1 MELQETIIEFITTR
15 GIDIATTLLYAALTF
30 FIGLW
35 IIKQLTKVVGKGL
48 AKVISDD
55 ALAGFLTSL
64 IGMVLKI
71 LLALTVASMLG
82 VQIATIL
89 ALLGSIGLAIGLAL
103 QGSLANFA
111 GGLLILL
118 FKPFKK
124 GDFVTIKG
132 IDGFVTNIDLL
143 YTTLMT
149 RLNRVITIPNGTI
162 TNDVI
167 QNHSHEE
174 IVRRRFY
181 LHISYKSDIKKAK
194 EILLDAMRNT
204 PHVLHDPGPF
214 TEVSDLVDHGVQL
227 RVFLWCK
234 PEDYFRVKEPCIEN
248 IKYAWDKHGIIMPY
262 PQRVLHFEDGER
274 LPFGHDGSRKES
286 EMD

>member
-1 MELQETIIEFITTR
+1 MQETIIEFITTR
-15 GIDIATTLLYAALTF
+15 GIDVATTLLYASLTF

-35 IIKQLTKVVGKGL
+35 LIKQLMKVVRRGL
-48 AKVISDD
+48 AKVISDG

-64 IGMVLKI
+64 IGMVLKV
-71 LLALTVASMLG
+71 LLAITVASMLG

-111 GGLLILL
+111 GGILILL
-118 FKPFKK
+118 FKPFEK

-132 IDGFVTNIDLL
+132 IDGFVTKIDLL
-143 YTTLMT
+143 YTTLLT

-167 QNHSHEE
+167 QNHSHED

-181 LHISYKSDIKKAK
+181 LQISYKSDIKKAK

-214 TEVSDLVDHGVQL
+214 TEVSDLAESGVEL

-248 IKYAWDKHGIIMPY
+248 IKYAWDKHGIEMPY
-262 PQRVLHFEDGER
+262 PQRVIHFENGDR
-274 LPFGHDGSRKES
+274 AHFGQGSAMHQAET
-286 EMD
+286 D

>member
-1 MELQETIIEFITTR
+1 MQETIIELITTR
-15 GIDIATTLLYAALTF
+15 GIALATTLLYATLTLL
-30 FIGLW
+30 IGLW
-35 IIKQLTKVVGKGL
+35 LIRQLMKIVRKGL

-64 IGMVLKI
+64 ISMVLKI
-71 LLALTVASMLG
+71 LLALTIASMLG

-143 YTTLMT
+143 YTTLLT

-167 QNHSHEE
+167 QNHSQEE

-181 LHISYKSDIKKAK
+181 LYISYKSDIKKAK

-204 PHVLHDPGPF
+204 PHVIHDPGPF
-214 TEVSDLVDHGVQL
+214 TEVSDLGDNGVQL

-248 IKYAWDKHGIIMPY
+248 IKYAWDKHGIEMPY
-262 PQRVLHFEDGER
+262 PQRVLHFEDGKGIR
-274 LPFGHDGSRKES
+274 FGPDGAVKQS